1 MVGGN
6 LKENKVF
13 GVVGWGK
20 KNEAALDTD
29 ETTFFLFF
37 FNYLASYGYCL
48 LMFCFSP
55 SHSLFRYP
63 PTYELVSTQGLFTW
77 AIKGL

>member
-29 ETTFFLFF
+29 ETTFFF
-37 FNYLASYGYCL
+37 YLYL
-48 LMFCFSP
+48 LQQK
-55 SHSLFRYP
+55 Y
-63 PTYELVSTQGLFTW
+63 
-77 AIKGL
+77 